1 MKRHS
6 PTFVSESN
14 TRFCLYDGCDSS
26 LNEGEY
32 YCIQHGVEALDKW
45 CYTCRDFTGFKYDT
59 WSMGVAG
66 TTNPRW
72 SQVTYAMPGSEKCIE
87 CDNSPYGNDF
97 FFLFIFLPCI
107 LISLYF
113 LLNTFS
119 AKIAE
124 VYCGIVLVILVV
136 MSIIASFVDDSHSEV
151 IPKNEVEQKIVDELR
166 KLEKN
171 VSTSNLKTVM
181 AHIQGKHL
189 PFRVKLEYDQ
199 ALTVKEDYD
208 ETIS

>member
-6 PTFVSESN
+6 PKFVSESN
-14 TRFCLYDGCDSS
+14 IRYCLYDGCESP

-32 YCIQHGVEALDKW
+32 YCIQHGVEALGKW

-66 TTNPRW
+66 STNPRW
-72 SQVTYAMPGSEKCIE
+72 SEVTYANPTDVRCIR
-87 CDNSPYGNDF
+87 CGMNPLTDGLSSWIVIACV
-97 FFLFIFLPCI
+97 L

-113 LLNTFS
+113 FLNS
-119 AKIAE
+119 LPRIIAE
-124 VYCGIVLVILVV
+124 AICGILITILVIIT
-136 MSIIASFVDDSHSEV
+136 IIGNIYLKVTEEPNYEMLDDV
-151 IPKNEVEQKIVDELR
+151 KQKIVDELR
-166 KLEKN
+166 KSDKN
-171 VSTSNLKTVM
+171 VSTSNIKTVL

-189 PFRVKLEYDQ
+189 PFRVKLDFDQ

-208 ETIS
+208 